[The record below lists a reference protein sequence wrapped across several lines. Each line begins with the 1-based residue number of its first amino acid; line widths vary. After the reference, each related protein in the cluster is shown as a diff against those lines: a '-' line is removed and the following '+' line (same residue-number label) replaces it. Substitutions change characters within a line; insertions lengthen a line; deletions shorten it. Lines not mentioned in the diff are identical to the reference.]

1 MHQPTHPQ
9 TNRQTG
15 PITIHC
21 VAASVR
27 VFKYL
32 ADKWALTVPG
42 TSLKWT
48 AQCHYQYTPVYTYLP
63 TPIAAVYYLSLTIT
77 LSGPH
82 LHNDWLPVLK
92 QKQLSHIVHSSGCK
106 RDRKAPPGN
115 LQIFLAEYPRY
126 MALSSECDKVTTFM
140 WLPKWGWES
149 LQGPQYPKLLATL
162 ADR

>member
-32 ADKWALTVPG
+32 ADKLALTVPG

-106 RDRKAPPGN
+106 RDRKAPPPRKPAN
-115 LQIFLAEYPRY
+115 LFGGVSPIYGIVLR
-126 MALSSECDKVTTFM
+126 M
-140 WLPKWGWES
+140 
-149 LQGPQYPKLLATL
+149 LQSDHFYVITKMRMGKFTGSTIPQVVGHTG
-162 ADR
+162 